1 MSKHLRISA
10 LCASLLL
17 AVPVL
22 AQSPASS
29 PTQALHSAA
38 ELEQY
43 LKAGANPLD
52 AFTPYGRRDFLR
64 GLCWGEQSSCG
75 LSFKAIEREL
85 TADQARAVAR
95 LFGAES
101 YIQHVIQVLDQT
113 PPLRLPEPSATLEQR
128 YLDMQAKLNAM
139 DKSADATDNITQ
151 RNFQPMI
158 SHYLQSHATELAQ
171 LDRLSTSDL
180 VLLFDGLFA
189 LAGSS
194 LDEQVI
200 AQQQKVYAQLRAR
213 QLDTRRGLDD
223 NLLKPLM
230 NLRMFDAI
238 AQLQAQYPSLHSVKL
253 PQVEDKLGKNFVG
266 RSVYRYEPDGN
277 RLVREEFGFA
287 SGKQLLMVVDA
298 GCHFSRDA
306 MARLSSDAGFA
317 QLARDAHLVMLTPP
331 ASAAPTFMLR
341 LWNRAHPEWA
351 IQVASNRSEWRE
363 IDAPGVP
370 IFYVFENGK
379 LIHRE
384 QGWRG
389 EATLTELKKRL

>member
-1 MSKHLRISA
+1 MLKRISA
-10 LCASLLL
+10 LCAGLLF
-17 AVPVL
+17 AVSVF
-22 AQSPASS
+22 AQNPAS
-29 PTQALHSAA
+29 PPAQVLRSAA

-64 GLCWGEQSSCG
+64 GLCWGEQDSCG
-75 LSFKAIEREL
+75 LSYKAIQREL
-85 TADQARAVAR
+85 STDQARAVAR

-101 YIQHVIQVLDQT
+101 YIQQVILSLDQS

-128 YLDMQAKLNAM
+128 YLDMQVELRAM
-139 DKSADATDNITQ
+139 DKEVNATDNITQ
-151 RNFQPMI
+151 RHFQPVI
-158 SHYLQSHATELAQ
+158 SHYLQAHATELAH

-180 VLLFDGLFA
+180 VLLFDGLTS
-189 LAGSS
+189 LAGAS

-200 AQQQKVYAQLRAR
+200 AQQQNVYAQLRAR

-223 NLLKPLM
+223 NLLYPLM

-238 AQLQAQYPSLHSVKL
+238 AQLQAQYPSLQSVKL

-266 RSVYRYEPDGN
+266 RSVYRYEPNGN
-277 RLVREEFGFA
+277 RLVRAEFSFA
-287 SGKQLLMVVDA
+287 PGKQLLMVVGE
-298 GCHFSRDA
+298 GCHFSLDA

-317 QLARDAHLVMLTPP
+317 QLARDANLAILTPP
-331 ASAAPTFMLR
+331 ASAAPTFMLSQ
-341 LWNRAHPEWA
+341 WNRAHPEWQ

-363 IDAPGVP
+363 IDAPSVP

-379 LIHRE
+379 LIHKVS
-384 QGWRG
+384 GWEG
-389 EATLTELKKRL
+389 EVTLNAIKKKL

>member
-17 AVPVL
+17 AVPVF
-22 AQSPASS
+22 AQTPASS
-29 PTQALHSAA
+29 PVQVLRSAA

-43 LKAGANPLD
+43 LKSGANPLD

-64 GLCWGEQSSCG
+64 GLTWGARG
-75 LSFKAIEREL
+75 LGGISPRAIKREL
-85 TADQARAVAR
+85 TSDQARAVAR
-95 LFGAES
+95 IFGAEMD
-101 YIQHVIQVLDQT
+101 IQHVIQALDQT
-113 PPLRLPEPSATLEQR
+113 PPLRLPEPSADLERR

-139 DKSADATDNITQ
+139 DKEANATDNFTQ
-151 RNFQPMI
+151 RNFQPLI
-158 SHYLQSHATELAQ
+158 SYYLQAHATELAQ

-180 VLLFDGLFA
+180 VLLFDGLTS

-200 AQQQKVYAQLRAR
+200 AQQQNVYTQLRAR

-223 NLLKPLM
+223 SLLYPLM

-238 AQLQAQYPSLHSVKL
+238 AQLQAQYPSLQSVKL
-253 PQVEDKLGKNFVG
+253 PQVEDTLGKDFVG

-287 SGKQLLMVVDA
+287 LGKQLLMVVGE

-317 QLARDAHLVMLTPP
+317 QLARAAHLVLLTPP

-341 LWNRAHPEWA
+341 LWNRAHPEWP

-389 EATLTELKKRL
+389 EATLAELKKKL